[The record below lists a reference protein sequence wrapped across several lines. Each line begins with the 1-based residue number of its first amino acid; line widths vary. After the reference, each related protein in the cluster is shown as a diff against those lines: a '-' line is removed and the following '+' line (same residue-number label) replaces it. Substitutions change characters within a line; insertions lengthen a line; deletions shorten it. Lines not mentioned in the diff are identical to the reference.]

1 MEALLIK
8 EQLHNV
14 VESGDEKLLHLMYA
28 LAKEYNNEQENEF
41 TTAELNEFKRRRENH
56 LKGTDRKSTR
66 LNSSHRNT
74 SRMPSSA

>member
-56 LKGTDRKSTR
+56 LKGTSKSYSWEEAKSIITKIK
-66 LNSSHRNT
+66 S
-74 SRMPSSA
+74 

>member
-28 LAKEYNNEQENEF
+28 LAKEYNNKQENEF
-41 TTAELNEFKRRRENH
+41 TEAELNEFKRRRESH
-56 LKGTDRKSTR
+56 LNGTSKNYSWSEAKSLITKGRI
-66 LNSSHRNT
+66 NV
-74 SRMPSSA
+74 

>member
-8 EQLHNV
+8 EELHNV

-41 TTAELNEFKRRRENH
+41 TEAELNEFKIRRENH
-56 LKGTDRKSTR
+56 LNGASKSYNWDEAKLIITKG
-66 LNSSHRNT
+66 
-74 SRMPSSA
+74 RMNV

>member
-8 EQLHNV
+8 EQLHYV

-41 TTAELNEFKRRRENH
+41 TNAELNEFKRRRENH
-56 LKGTDRKSTR
+56 LNGTSKSYSWDEAKSIITKGK
-66 LNSSHRNT
+66 N
-74 SRMPSSA
+74 